1 MQQKK
6 ILKILHTS
14 SFALKTN
21 IAILKNKVDKL
32 DIDKLAPVPVDL
44 SKLSDVVNNDV
55 IKKGEYKKLVNKVNN
70 IDTSRF
76 ILKTKYDA
84 DKIELEKK
92 IPDTSNLIKKSDYN
106 TKISEIENKIPSISN
121 LATKTALTTVENK
134 IPSTS
139 NLVKKTDY
147 DTKITEIENKITNH
161 KHDEYITTPEFNK
174 LAADAFNAR
183 IAQANLIT
191 KTDFDARL
199 SGLNR
204 KITKNKSDH
213 VLVKNKLNKLK
224 TFDFGYFIGSH
235 FEEDGVQNYLV
246 FQPVYRYFK
255 FISNTNFISEWISKG
270 LSSESIKP
278 PTTSN
283 NSLAP
288 AINNYGTK
296 TRVKFT
302 GSCLQQSKLTYTH
315 KKIVNIYVVYE
326 LGASS
331 SNINDPTLKNCLFG
345 AVTLTKNTD
354 IDKYG
359 YPGCGTG
366 FDRRS
371 IFSFPGGG
379 FGQNIIIFRVDM
391 RSSVHIDNKKG
402 YINFWKRT
410 NARIRT
416 YTNRRKN
423 VFY

>member
-6 ILKILHTS
+6 DIKNIRHVDTL

-21 IAILKNKVDKL
+21 LTILKIKVDKL
-32 DIDKLAPVPVDL
+32 DIDKLVPFPVDL
-44 SKLSDVVNNDV
+44 SKLSDVVKNDV
-55 IKKGEYKKLVNKVNN
+55 IKKFEYNKLVNKVNN
-70 IDTSRF
+70 IDTSGF
-76 ILKTKYDA
+76 ILKTKFDA
-84 DKIELEKK
+84 DKLELEKK
-92 IPDTSNLIKKSDYN
+92 IPNTSNLIKKSDYN
-106 TKISEIENKIPSISN
+106 TKINEIEGKIPSISN

-161 KHDEYITTPEFNK
+161 KHDEYITTTEFNK
-174 LAADAFNAR
+174 LAANTFNAR

-191 KTDFDARL
+191 KTDFDAKL
-199 SGLNR
+199 SGFNR

-213 VLVKNKLNKLK
+213 VLVNNKLNKLK
-224 TFDFGYFIGSH
+224 TFDFAYFVGKSH

-255 FISNTNFISEWISKG
+255 FIANTNFISEWISKR

-302 GSCLQQSKLTYTH
+302 GSCLQH
-315 KKIVNIYVVYE
+315 KKFHILI
-326 LGASS
+326 
-331 SNINDPTLKNCLFG
+331 KNSKYLCCL
-345 AVTLTKNTD
+345 
-354 IDKYG
+354 
-359 YPGCGTG
+359 
-366 FDRRS
+366 
-371 IFSFPGGG
+371 
-379 FGQNIIIFRVDM
+379 
-391 RSSVHIDNKKG
+391 
-402 YINFWKRT
+402 
-410 NARIRT
+410 
-416 YTNRRKN
+416 
-423 VFY
+423 